1 MKRVVLGILGAV
13 LGLVGLALLGGGAV
27 LLTLFGTDGKA
38 EIPIG
43 AIASQD
49 GRAVVMTDF
58 EISSDAPLPMDETWF
73 DLQLEVTGE
82 QPLFVGVAA
91 KPDSLEYLQGVP
103 YSLITGIDSSSDTF
117 NETTIPGDRVPE
129 APEAQAFWTDKQ
141 VGTDVTVSWPVSDG
155 DTTLVVMDEG
165 GSRAVAADISV
176 LVTVAWAGSLGIGLI
191 IAALVLL
198 GVAIAVLVA
207 AFRAGSEQPA
217 QQWPTGT

>member
-1 MKRVVLGILGAV
+1 MGSPPR
-13 LGLVGLALLGGGAV
+13 
-27 LLTLFGTDGKA
+27 
-38 EIPIG
+38 
-43 AIASQD
+43 
-49 GRAVVMTDF
+49 R
-58 EISSDAPLPMDETWF
+58 
-73 DLQLEVTGE
+73 
-82 QPLFVGVAA
+82 
-91 KPDSLEYLQGVP
+91 DSLEYLQGAALRAV
-103 YSLITGIDSSSDTF
+103 TGIDSSSDTF

-129 APEAQAFWTDKQ
+129 APEAQTFWTDKQ

>member
-27 LLTLFGTDGKA
+27 LLTLFGTDGRA

-43 AIASQD
+43 AIASKD

-129 APEAQAFWTDKQ
+129 APEAQAVWTDKQ

-165 GSRAVAADISV
+165 GSRAVTADIAV

-207 AFRAGSEQPA
+207 AFRAGSEQPT

>member
-13 LGLVGLALLGGGAV
+13 LGLVGLGLLGGGAV

-43 AIASQD
+43 AITTQD

-73 DLQLEVTGE
+73 DLQLEVSGQ

-103 YSLITGIDSSSDTF
+103 YSLVTGIDSSSDTF

-141 VGTDVTVSWPVSDG
+141 VGSDVTVSWPVSDG
-155 DTTLVVMDEG
+155 DTTLVVMDEA
-165 GSRAVAADISV
+165 GSRGVDADISV
-176 LVTVAWAGSLGIGLI
+176 LATVAWAGSLGIGLI

-198 GVAIAVLVA
+198 GVAIAVLVV
-207 AFRAGSEQPA
+207 AFRAGSGQPA

>member
-1 MKRVVLGILGAV
+1 VKRVVLGILGAV
-13 LGLVGLALLGGGAV
+13 LGLVGLGLLGGGAV

-43 AIASQD
+43 AITTQD
-49 GRAVVMTDF
+49 GRAVVVTDF
-58 EISSDAPLPMDETWF
+58 EISSDAPLPVDETWF

-103 YSLITGIDSSSDTF
+103 YSLVTGIDSSSDTF

-129 APEAQAFWTDKQ
+129 APEAQTFWTDKQ
-141 VGTDVTVSWPVSDG
+141 VGTQVSVSWPVSDG
-155 DTTLVVMDEG
+155 ETTLVVMDET
-165 GSRAVAADISV
+165 GSRGVDADISV
-176 LVTVAWAGSLGIGLI
+176 LATVAWAGSLGIGLI

-207 AFRAGSEQPA
+207 AFRAGSAQPA